1 MIKTVLASSRFV
13 IGLAVIATF
22 IGSVTLLIISTLAV
36 IRIVWEEIDGFGL
49 ERLKMKHVEHVG
61 VQFIQVTD
69 TILLGTVMYI
79 IALGLYQLFIN
90 QNLPL
95 PRWLRVTNLMELK
108 RDLLNVTVVLLG
120 VTFLGE
126 VVDWEGGNDIL
137 ILGAAI
143 ALVVTALGFILWLPH
158 RDNHGDSEEAH

>member
-1 MIKTVLASSRFV
+1 MIKTLFAGSRFV

-22 IGSVTLLIISTLAV
+22 VGSVTLLILSLLTVANTIWTEKEKFDVDRLNAKRLDHIAV
-36 IRIVWEEIDGFGL
+36 E
-49 ERLKMKHVEHVG
+49 
-61 VQFIQVTD
+61 FIQITD

-79 IALGLYQLFIN
+79 VALGLYQLFIN

-108 RDLLNVTVVLLG
+108 RDLLGVTVVLLG

-126 VVDWEGGNDIL
+126 AVDWNEGNDIL
-137 ILGAAI
+137 IFGAAI
-143 ALVVTALGFILWLPH
+143 ALVVTSLGFILWLPPNETH
-158 RDNHGDSEEAH
+158 DDHEEAI